1 MHTRARHAVPA
12 LIRARAMSG
21 FPELVK
27 SLGGDAEALLQG
39 AGLSKRALENPED
52 CVSLDK
58 VALVLDAAATQLAA
72 PDFGLRLSRQQD
84 ISVLGTVALIA
95 QYSATVGES
104 LANIARHLP
113 YHTPNAQLRIEEDGA
128 RPGYMRIC
136 YELSLQ
142 DDGLRRQPVELSYG
156 ILQRTLQMLT
166 GDTGSDWHFDFRH
179 LAGCSAEGYQQ
190 YFAGSLGFGR
200 QQDALSIPARLLDT
214 PLASGGGSLRET
226 AERFV
231 QNIVRRFPLDVTH
244 QVESL
249 VERQLAVGGGSLVR
263 VAQQLGL
270 HERTLQRRLAE
281 QGCYFEEIVDRL
293 RRQRASS
300 LLLDSALPLAE
311 IAAALGYSEQ
321 SSFNRS
327 CSRWFGLSPNAYRK
341 VAKR

>member
-1 MHTRARHAVPA
+1 MHTAPA
-12 LIRARAMSG
+12 LIRARALSG
-21 FPELVK
+21 FPALVQ
-27 SLGGDAEALLQG
+27 SLGGDVDALLQG
-39 AGLSKRALENPED
+39 AGLSRRMLENPED
-52 CVSLDK
+52 CVALDR
-58 VALVLDAAATQLAA
+58 VAQVLDAAATQLAV
-72 PDFGLRLSRQQD
+72 PDFGLRLSLQQD

-95 QYSATVGES
+95 QHSATLGES

-113 YHTPNAQLRIEEDGA
+113 YHTPNAQLLLDADSGRH
-128 RPGYMRIC
+128 GYMRIC
-136 YELSLQ
+136 YELTLQ
-142 DDGLRRQPVELSYG
+142 DAWLRRQPVELSYG
-156 ILQRTLQMLT
+156 ILQRTLQMLSGESGT
-166 GDTGSDWHFDFRH
+166 DWHVDFRH
-179 LAGCSAEGYQQ
+179 PAGCSAECYQR

-200 QQDALSIPARLLDT
+200 PQDALSIPARLLEI
-214 PLASGGGSLRET
+214 PLASAGGSLRET

-311 IAAALGYSEQ
+311 ISAALGYSEQ

-327 CSRWFGLSPNAYRK
+327 CSRWFGMPPNAYRRE
-341 VAKR
+341 AKA